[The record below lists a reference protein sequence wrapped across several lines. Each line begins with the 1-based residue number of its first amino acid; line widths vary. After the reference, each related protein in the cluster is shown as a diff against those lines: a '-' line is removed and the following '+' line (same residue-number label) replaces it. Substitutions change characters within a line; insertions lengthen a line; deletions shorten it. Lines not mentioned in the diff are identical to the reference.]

1 MRTKV
6 YLYSR
11 FNRFWHWSQSLLI
24 LFLILTGFEIHSS
37 FKLFGY
43 ENAVEWHEIAAWA
56 FIILLIFAVFW
67 HFLSGQWRQYIP
79 SLKNMTAQLDY
90 YLLGIFHNAPH
101 PVRKTSLSKLNPLQ
115 RVVYLGLNILVIP
128 VMIGSGLLYL
138 YIPETFP
145 KLAIA
150 GMEAIALIHTAG
162 AFLILVFL
170 LVHLYLITTGHTP
183 LSNLKAMITGY
194 EELNSE
200 HADQDSSFN
209 IPEDHEVKPSSI

>member
-1 MRTKV
+1 MKTKV

-24 LFLILTGFEIHSS
+24 LFLILTGFEIHGS
-37 FKLFGY
+37 FTLFGY
-43 ENAVEWHEIAAWA
+43 EEAVEWHEIAAWA

-79 SLKNMTAQLDY
+79 SLKNMTAQLDF

-101 PVRKTSLSKLNPLQ
+101 PVRKSTLSKLNPLQ

-128 VMIGSGLLYL
+128 VMVGSGLLYL
-138 YIPETFP
+138 YIPETSAQ
-145 KLAIA
+145 LTIA
-150 GMEAIALIHTAG
+150 GIETIALLHTAG

-183 LSNLKAMITGY
+183 LSNLKAMLTGY

-200 HADQDSSFN
+200 QADQEKEHGSATDT
-209 IPEDHEVKPSSI
+209 DVKPSAL

>member
-1 MRTKV
+1 MKTKV

-37 FKLFGY
+37 FNLFGY

-200 HADQDSSFN
+200 HADQDSSSN
-209 IPEDHEVKPSSI
+209 VPEDHEVKPSSL